1 MATRSLERPKNR
13 WENDV
18 KNDLNIMK
26 IYTIGKTASRTDING
41 NKSLRRPRHSMNEVV
56 EPKEEEEVDLTR

>member
-1 MATRSLERPKNR
+1 MAIRSSGRPKNR

-26 IYTIGKTASRTDING
+26 LYIIGKTASRTDING
-41 NKSLRRPRHSMNEVV
+41 NKSLRRPKHSMVEFV
-56 EPKEEEEVDLTR
+56 EPKEEELK